1 MKILFLYMKALSQH
15 ILEKLMVKKDY
26 QELTVESLIDALY
39 NYGPTLQLKDVFG
52 FKQIKLEPSE
62 YLSKDEEGYEGSRIL
77 EIYFAK
83 PETWR
88 NIPGQVT
95 FFGRHKTSGL
105 DIFVVCKVGEDEKLY
120 SLFKPGVLGTIY
132 KYLIVHKV

>member
-1 MKILFLYMKALSQH
+1 MKALSQH

-26 QELTVESLIDALY
+26 QVLTVESLIDALY

-52 FKQIKLEPSE
+52 FKQIKLEPSK
-62 YLSKDEEGYEGSRIL
+62 YLSKDEEGYGGSRIL
-77 EIYFAK
+77 EIYYEMSE
-83 PETWR
+83 PWR
-88 NIPGQVT
+88 NVPGQIT
-95 FFGRHKTSGL
+95 LFGKHKTSGL
-105 DIFVVCKVGEDEKLY
+105 DIFVNCEVGEDEKLY